1 MWNKELA
8 TCGRAYESAVL
19 TIVEPS
25 GYPLSVR
32 CKVRFDDA
40 QEVVTFAEL
49 PETARGWSGPASVLL
64 HRHNEVLED
73 FYELLL
79 KGELAMEEGSIT
91 FKPSEFVTGSGWQ
104 DTDRMPHAGAPLHLI
119 QFMLLGRR
127 KAREYQAKRG
137 KPWPLIRFDLLVQAA
152 KEIRD

>member
-1 MWNKELA
+1 MWNKQLA
-8 TCGRAYESAVL
+8 ACGRAYESAVL

-32 CKVRFDDA
+32 CKVQFDDA
-40 QEVVTFAEL
+40 REVVTFPEL
-49 PETARGWSGPASVLL
+49 PEMARGWSGAASLLL

-73 FYELLL
+73 FYELLV
-79 KGELAMEEGSIT
+79 KGELSVEDGSLT
-91 FKPSEFVTGSGWQ
+91 FKPGEFVTGSGRQ

-127 KAREYQAKRG
+127 KARGYHAKRG
-137 KPWPLIRFDLLVQAA
+137 KPWPPTRFDLLVQAA

>member
-8 TCGRAYESAVL
+8 ACGRAYESAVL

-40 QEVVTFAEL
+40 REVVTFAEL
-49 PETARGWSGPASVLL
+49 PEMARGWSGPASVLL

-79 KGELAMEEGSIT
+79 KGELSVEGGTIT
-91 FKPSEFVTGSGWQ
+91 FKPSEFVTGSGRQ

-127 KAREYQAKRG
+127 KAREYHARRG
-137 KPWPLIRFDLLVQAA
+137 KPWPPIRFDLLVRAA
-152 KEIRD
+152 KEMRD